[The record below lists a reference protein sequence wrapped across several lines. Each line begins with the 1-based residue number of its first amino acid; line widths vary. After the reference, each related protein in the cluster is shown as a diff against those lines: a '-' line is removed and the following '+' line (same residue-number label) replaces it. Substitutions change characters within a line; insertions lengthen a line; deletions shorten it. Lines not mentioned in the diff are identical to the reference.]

1 MLGLLYDIM
10 SFFVFLIVKLF
21 IVSFRIDMSDL
32 YESDWK
38 LRARTTVQLETSWW
52 VVNNSSS

>member
-38 LRARTTVQLETSWW
+38 LRARTTVQLETSW
-52 VVNNSSS
+52 